1 MNLLRTGVLVVGFM
15 AGVSGGRLHSQ
26 SPPSWT
32 FTRPAQDSLA
42 ALWSRSLLE
51 QREEVACLGGTVG
64 SDTVRVERALP
75 LRFPRSDSLTADA
88 EHSLDA
94 CGRPEWIGTAH
105 THIRSTDDPS
115 PAPRFSPADRIVMS
129 LWSGRWGGPGAFC
142 VLYSE
147 KAAHCEVYPPEANP
161 RRLR

>member
-1 MNLLRTGVLVVGFM
+1 MNLLRLGAGILVLL
-15 AGVSGGRLHSQ
+15 AGPSGGRLYSQ
-26 SPPSWT
+26 SQPSWT
-32 FTRPAQDSLA
+32 FGREAQDSLA
-42 ALWSRSLLE
+42 ALWSRSILE
-51 QREEVACLGGTVG
+51 RREEVACLGGAVA

-75 LRFPRSDSLTADA
+75 LAFRQSDSLTADA

-94 CGRPEWIGTAH
+94 CGSPEWIGTVH
-105 THIRSTDDPS
+105 THVRSTDDPA

-147 KAAHCEVYPPEANP
+147 KSAHCEVYPPQAAP
-161 RRLR
+161 R